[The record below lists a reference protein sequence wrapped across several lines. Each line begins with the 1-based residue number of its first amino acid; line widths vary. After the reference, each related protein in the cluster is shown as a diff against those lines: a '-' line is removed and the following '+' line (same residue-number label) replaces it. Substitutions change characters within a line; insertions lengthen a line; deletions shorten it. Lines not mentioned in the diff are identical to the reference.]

1 MRAKFR
7 ILAVCTVVFAL
18 GLVIF
23 KSLPD
28 QQPRVEKTLVPPI
41 HARGL
46 PNHTADSPRVVDST
60 QKSDATQAFHN
71 ALKNKE
77 GAARS
82 IAISK
87 ALAELA
93 ATDPKTALEL
103 YPLVPPGAIQ
113 EKVLGLML
121 AACPGEWVAS
131 FLKLAD
137 EYELPDRRARIVE
150 SGLFRNSSVLA
161 KESLFAMYKQSQTES
176 VKSAI
181 LGRIIKDQL
190 VAGSPDTA
198 LTWLGEQLPEQRQAI
213 ESKIF
218 GHFCS
223 LDPGKAADYALA
235 NPVYLENPETA
246 FRLVKSAAPA
256 SPQKAQQLIAAIP
269 TPEAK
274 AKATYYLMAAW
285 LNYDPKAASA
295 WAGEVAGQQQKDNA
309 AYAVAE
315 YSVRA
320 GDMDAAR
327 AWGNTIVDAELKS
340 KAGLIVDGLRPH

>member
-1 MRAKFR
+1 MRARFT
-7 ILAVCTVVFAL
+7 IFVVCAVVFAL

-23 KSLPD
+23 ESLPD
-28 QQPRVEKTLVPPI
+28 QQPAVEKTLVPQNQ
-41 HARGL
+41 ASAL
-46 PNHTADSPRVVDST
+46 PRQVPDSLRVVDSA

-87 ALAELA
+87 ALMELA

-103 YPLVPPGAIQ
+103 YPQVPPGAIQ

-150 SGLFRNSSVLA
+150 SGLLRNPSVLA
-161 KESLFAMYKQSQTES
+161 KESLFAIYKQRQTES
-176 VKSAI
+176 VKLAI

-190 VAGSPDTA
+190 IAGSPDTA
-198 LTWLGEQLPEQRQAI
+198 LKWLGEQLPEQRQALQ
-213 ESKIF
+213 SKIF

-223 LDPGKAADYALA
+223 LDPRQGGGLCLVQSCVFGK
-235 NPVYLENPETA
+235 PGH
-246 FRLVKSAAPA
+246 RLPPGESSSAGFTTKSTTIDCGD
-256 SPQKAQQLIAAIP
+256 SY
-269 TPEAK
+269 TGSE
-274 AKATYYLMAAW
+274 
-285 LNYDPKAASA
+285 
-295 WAGEVAGQQQKDNA
+295 GQSDLLFDGC
-309 AYAVAE
+309 V
-315 YSVRA
+315 V
-320 GDMDAAR
+320 
-327 AWGNTIVDAELKS
+327 EL
-340 KAGLIVDGLRPH
+340 